1 MLHIFSDTGPFLN
14 ALQRVKAT
22 EGSLYFTSLVGNT
35 WLGKQYLKMLK
46 NAGEVATSHSSSS
59 LTAALKNLGLDVIVR
74 TIGNMAYCSND
85 RILID
90 R

>member
-1 MLHIFSDTGPFLN
+1 
-14 ALQRVKAT
+14 
-22 EGSLYFTSLVGNT
+22 
-35 WLGKQYLKMLK
+35 MLK